1 MSKEVETLKTDKIIL
16 YVLEQERLTY
26 EAKLEAKI
34 NALDELTKYMNQF
47 ITVNPKE
54 AFKTDIKKYFISE
67 FENKYK
73 ADFPPYLKTEK
84 LLDLLEVSVI
94 LLDKLIEKYNYHSIE
109 NFNPIK
115 LTAPEPDFNIYAE
128 TDEQK
133 ERYFQTIG
141 LVTHLNYLRSNFHQG
156 INPSN
161 QICHLL
167 RVVSYNISK
176 QCFSINPKYI
186 LNGFN

>member
-16 YVLEQERLTY
+16 YVLEQDKITFES
-26 EAKLEAKI
+26 KLEAKI
-34 NALDELTKYMNQF
+34 KALDELTKYMNQF

-94 LLDKLIEKYNYHSIE
+94 LLDTLIKKYNYHSID

-115 LTAPEPDFNIYAE
+115 RTAPAPDFNVYAE

-133 ERYFQTIG
+133 ERYFKTLG

-156 INPSN
+156 SNPSN
-161 QICHLL
+161 QICNLL
-167 RVVSYNISK
+167 RVVSYNITNQS
-176 QCFSINPKYI
+176 FVINSNYI

>member
-16 YVLEQERLTY
+16 YVLEQDKITFES
-26 EAKLEAKI
+26 KLEAKI
-34 NALDELTKYMNQF
+34 NALEELTKYMNQF

-54 AFKTDIKKYFISE
+54 AFKTNIKQYFISQ
-67 FENKYK
+67 FEDKYK
-73 ADFPPYLKTEK
+73 KDFPSYLKTEK
-84 LLDLLEVSVI
+84 LLDLLEVSVTI
-94 LLDKLIEKYNYHSIE
+94 LDKLIEKYNYHSIE

-115 LTAPEPDFNIYAE
+115 RTAQAPDFNVYAE

-141 LVTHLNYLRSNFHQG
+141 LVTHLNYLRSNFHHG

-167 RVVSYNISK
+167 RVVSYNITK

>member
-1 MSKEVETLKTDKIIL
+1 MKEVKRLKTDKIIL
-16 YVLEQERLTY
+16 YVLEREQFEHKSRL
-26 EAKLEAKI
+26 EAKLK
-34 NALDELTKYMNQF
+34 ALDSLVDYMNRF
-47 ITVNPKE
+47 ISVDLDE
-54 AFKTDIKKYFISE
+54 AFRTDVKQYFINQ
-67 FENKYK
+67 FEVVYRK
-73 ADFPPYLKTEK
+73 DFPPYLKTEK
-84 LLDLLEVSVI
+84 LLDLLEVSIV
-94 LLDKLIEKYNYHSIE
+94 LLDTLIDKYNYHNIE
-109 NFNPIK
+109 EFNPIK
-115 LTAPEPDFNIYAE
+115 RTAQAPDFNVYAE

-141 LVTHLNYLRSNFHQG
+141 LVTHLNYLRSNFHHG

-167 RVVSYNISK
+167 RVVSYNITK